1 MSRKFLLSCLTV
13 TLLFSSLTA
22 TAEELLHFEF
32 KPFGPI
38 TVFKPASEPKT
49 VVIFA
54 SGDEG
59 WSSQVALIADAIAGS
74 NGKAKSDQNVLVVG
88 FDTRKYL
95 SATKKRKSCLY
106 AAVDFENLSHWLQKK
121 LKLKHYIIPVLAG
134 HSAGA
139 TLVFATLLQAPQNTF
154 SGAVSMGFCPEL
166 AGARSF
172 CEMHGLKEKQ
182 TKAGIQFTPAKRL
195 LAPWTVLQGQQD
207 EACPAGPA
215 REFTTA
221 IEGAKYVELPKVGH
235 GFSKSSSWLR
245 QFKEALEEI
254 QKQHEVSYKP
264 SLVIQDLPL
273 IEVPSVKL
281 GNDPRMVVFYSGDG
295 GWASIDREV
304 SENLA
309 TKGIPTIGVNS
320 LDYFWQKKDPDGAA
334 LDLQRVIDVYTQKW
348 GRKKVILAG
357 FSLGAD
363 VLPSIAA
370 RLSKKT
376 ISNLAGLAL
385 IGPSQTVNFEF
396 NVMDWVVDDS
406 TGQPVLPE
414 VEKLRKKVPL
424 ICIYGDS
431 EKDSLC
437 PTIKPDGVK
446 VLKMSGGHHFGGDFD
461 RISDFILNSSSK

>member
-1 MSRKFLLSCLTV
+1 MNRI
-13 TLLFSSLTA
+13 LFSLIFISLILSISVNVR
-22 TAEELLHFEF
+22 AEELLHLNF

-38 TVFKPASEPKT
+38 TVFKPANEPKT

-59 WSSQVALIADAIAGS
+59 WSSQVALIADAIVGA
-74 NGKAKSDQNVLVVG
+74 NGKSKNEQNVLVVG

-95 SATKKRKSCLY
+95 STTKTHKSCLY

-182 TKAGIQFTPAKRL
+182 TKAGIQFTPAKRMF
-195 LAPWTVLQGQQD
+195 APWTVLEGQQD
-207 EACPAGPA
+207 EACPAPAA
-215 REFTTA
+215 REFTTS

-235 GFSKSSSWLR
+235 GFSKSSSWLP

-254 QKQHEVSYKP
+254 QRQHEVSYKP
-264 SLVIQDLPL
+264 SVEIQDLPL
-273 IEVPSVKL
+273 VEVPSVKL
-281 GNDPRMVVFYSGDG
+281 GHDPRMVVFFSGDG

-309 TKGIPTIGVNS
+309 TKGIPTIGINS

-334 LDLQRVIDVYTQKW
+334 IDLQRVIDVYSQKW
-348 GRKKVILAG
+348 DRGKVILAG

-370 RLSKKT
+370 RLPKKT
-376 ISNLAGLAL
+376 LAKLAGIAL
-385 IGPSQTVNFEF
+385 IGPSPTVNFEF
-396 NVMDWVVDDS
+396 NVLDWVVDDNS
-406 TGQPVLPE
+406 GQAVLPE
-414 VEKLRKKVPL
+414 IEKLRKKVPL
-424 ICIYGDS
+424 VCIYGDT

-437 PTIKPDGVK
+437 PMIKPDGVK

-461 RISDFILNSSSK
+461 KISNFILTSTAR